1 MIREPDGVARPS
13 GLRLASKPSAGTNK
27 RKDVPVDGVDDDT
40 TLRYT
45 GKVSATS
52 YIARRAALVD
62 GLSVRDAVETLFT
75 DDGGQRKKY
84 RRYGHNDACM
94 RASAP
99 CMHAARVCAPR
110 VYARARVCASRVYA
124 RHACAARLCAPRGR
138 ARCAC
143 VRACVRVCV
152 RVDVTK
158 PCGSGVS
165 AIFRGM
171 EHEHVRTAD

>member
-1 MIREPDGVARPS
+1 VMIREPDGVARPS

-62 GLSVRDAVETLFT
+62 GLSVRDAVETSFT

-110 VYARARVCASRVYA
+110 VYAR
-124 RHACAARLCAPRGR
+124 HACAARLCAPRVR
-138 ARCAC
+138 AAH
-143 VRACVRVCV
+143 VRACVCACAWMLPSPVARVCPQSSV
-152 RVDVTK
+152 EWSMSM
-158 PCGSGVS
+158 SGRPIDPW
-165 AIFRGM
+165 AC
-171 EHEHVRTAD
+171 E

>member
-1 MIREPDGVARPS
+1 MICEPDGVARPS
-13 GLRLASKPSAGTNK
+13 GLRLASKPAAGTNK
-27 RKDVPVDGVDDDT
+27 RKEVPVDGVDDDT

-84 RRYGHNDACM
+84 RRCGHNHNCM
-94 RASAP
+94 RASARV
-99 CMHAARVCAPR
+99 CVRARVCAPR
-110 VYARARVCASRVYA
+110 VHRTSMRAARARR
-124 RHACAARLCAPRGR
+124 
-138 ARCAC
+138 AC
-143 VRACVRVCV
+143 VRACVRA
-152 RVDVTK
+152 RGWDQ

-165 AIFRGM
+165 AILRGM

>member
-13 GLRLASKPSAGTNK
+13 GLRLASKPSAGTNT

-62 GLSVRDAVETLFT
+62 GLSVRDAVETSFT

-99 CMHAARVCAPR
+99 R
-110 VYARARVCASRVYA
+110 VYARRACMRVTRAPHVYA
-124 RHACAARLCAPRGR
+124 RRACALRT
-138 ARCAC
+138 C
-143 VRACVRVCV
+143 VRACVRARGCYQALWLGCV
-152 RVDVTK
+152 SNL
-158 PCGSGVS
+158 PWNG
-165 AIFRGM
+165 A
-171 EHEHVRTAD
+171 